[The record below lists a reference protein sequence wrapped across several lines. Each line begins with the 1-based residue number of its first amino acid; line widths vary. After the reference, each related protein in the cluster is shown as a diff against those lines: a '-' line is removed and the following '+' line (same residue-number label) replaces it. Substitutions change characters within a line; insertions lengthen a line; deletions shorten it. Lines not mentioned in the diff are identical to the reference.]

1 MAVLETKKE
10 DRLNIEWIKWGRLTW
25 VNVEKPTRLEMDYLA
40 QNFPF
45 DSFVLEDCLSRM
57 ERPKIDEYENYL
69 FLVLQFPVFN
79 KQARVTTSSQVSI
92 FIGGDYV
99 VTVHTGDLK
108 TVAKLFDDCQQN
120 ERARE
125 ENMSRS
131 SGYLLYRVL
140 DRLVDY
146 CFPILN
152 KIIANVEATDERLFS
167 DNTSD
172 TEREIS
178 LLRRDIMAYR
188 RIIRP
193 QPDIIKSLEEE
204 DYPFLKEDLDV
215 YFGDIG
221 DHILKISESLDEYKE
236 VVEGLNASIDS
247 LYSRRAN
254 EVTKMLTV
262 LGTILLPLLAVASL
276 YGMNVPL
283 PFDDSSLAF
292 LFILLITLAISSGML
307 AYFRIKHWI

>member
-1 MAVLETKKE
+1 MAVPETKKE
-10 DRLNIEWIKWGRLTW
+10 QRLNVESIKWGKLTW
-25 VNVEKPTRLEMDYLA
+25 VNVEKPTRREMDYLA
-40 QNFPF
+40 QNYPF

-99 VTVHTGDLK
+99 VTVHAGDLK

-131 SGYLLYRVL
+131 PGYLLYRVL

-152 KIIANVEATDERLFS
+152 KIIANIEAADERLFS

-221 DHILKISESLDEYKE
+221 DHILKINESLDEYKE

-292 LFILLITLAISSGML
+292 LFIILITLAISGGML

>member
-1 MAVLETKKE
+1 MAVPETKKE
-10 DRLNIEWIKWGRLTW
+10 DRLNVESTKWGKLTW
-25 VNVEKPTRLEMDYLA
+25 VNVEKPTRREMEYLA
-40 QNFPF
+40 QNYPF
-45 DSFVLEDCLSRM
+45 DSFVLEDCLSRV
-57 ERPKIDEYENYL
+57 ERPKIDEYDNYL
-69 FLVLQFPVFN
+69 FIVLHFPVFN
-79 KQARVTTSSQVSI
+79 KRVRVTTSSQVSI
-92 FIGGDYV
+92 FIGEDYV
-99 VTVHTGDLK
+99 VTVHAGDLK
-108 TVAKLFDDCQQN
+108 TLAKLFDDCQQH

-125 ENMSRS
+125 DNMGRS

-152 KIIANVEATDERLFS
+152 RIIANVEAADERLFS
-167 DNTSD
+167 DNASD

-221 DHILKISESLDEYKE
+221 DHILKINESLDEYKE

-262 LGTILLPLLAVASL
+262 LGTILLPLLALASL

-283 PFDDSSLAF
+283 PFYDSSLAF
-292 LFILLITLAISSGML
+292 LFIILITLAISGGML
-307 AYFRIKHWI
+307 AYFRLKHWI